1 MLARVVWI
9 TAQLMRF
16 KAGPQDFVYARGLS
30 LPIAL
35 FAAFV
40 NFLQLNITTPT
51 GAALI
56 ESVVVV
62 LVTIAFTQLV
72 LQFKR
77 FTSRAQ
83 QTVNSLLC
91 TDIVFKLL
99 LLPVLF
105 WIGPDV
111 LRQFSENP
119 QMLEQGQVPAAP
131 MMVLFALSLW
141 NLAVSAHIYR
151 CALEIGIF
159 MGVGITLAGTFML
172 YSLLG
177 AVAQV
182 LGLGASSP

>member
-1 MLARVVWI
+1 MHLHILGICGTFMAGIAALAREAGHRVTGSDANAWPPMS
-9 TAQLMRF
+9 TQLEAQGIELMS
-16 KAGPQDFVYARGLS
+16 GYA
-30 LPIAL
+30 PEH
-35 FAAFV
+35 
-40 NFLQLNITTPT
+40 LQP
-51 GAALI
+51 APD
-56 ESVVVV
+56 VVVV
-62 LVTIAFTQLV
+62 LVTIAFTQFV

-119 QMLEQGQVPAAP
+119 QMLEQGQVPGAP

-159 MGVGITLAGTFML
+159 MGVGITCLL
-172 YSLLG
+172 YT
-177 AVAQV
+177 
-182 LGLGASSP
+182 SPSPRD